1 LWQLIHFYGRRFV
14 AWRNGRYT
22 QAKQVLAHYPDELAL
37 HILVWSGGELFLIAE
52 KQ

>member
-14 AWRNGRYT
+14 AWHNGRYA
-22 QAKQVLAHYPDELAL
+22 QAKQFLAQYPDELGL
-37 HILVWSGGELFLIAE
+37 HVLVWSGGELFLIAE